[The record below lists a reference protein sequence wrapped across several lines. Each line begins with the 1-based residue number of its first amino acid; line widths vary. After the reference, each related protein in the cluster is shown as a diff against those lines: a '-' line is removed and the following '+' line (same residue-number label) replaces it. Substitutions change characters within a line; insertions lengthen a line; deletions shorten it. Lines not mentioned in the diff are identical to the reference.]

1 MIFFLSVCVKSTTV
15 NFNYLFFKK
24 PTTQNLILLFLHFRS
39 PRKQVGDQAPDVE
52 VGGAAAGGAGP
63 GGPVQANIR
72 VAVRVRPENER
83 ELAACHR

>member
-1 MIFFLSVCVKSTTV
+1 MIK
-15 NFNYLFFKK
+15 
-24 PTTQNLILLFLHFRS
+24 FLHFRS

-52 VGGAAAGGAGP
+52 VGGAAPGGAGP